1 MVAATS
7 GYARLS
13 NRFWRTTSIRK
24 MRRVNPAAAMLYVM
38 SISFAS
44 DDLNDGYLSE
54 DDVYE
59 NLLANDEEIT
69 YLVDNGFWT
78 PVESGGWQITSYLD
92 YNMSCDE
99 VKGQR
104 EQVRERVQEHRRK
117 KKHDSETVENT
128 DISDCNGDVTRY
140 SSVTNESV
148 TRYKQECNT
157 NVTPLNYK
165 HKTINN
171 KPKKEN
177 FKEKNSEKPETAS
190 EDPPELIDPEYS
202 SEFEQFWQVYPKKV
216 GKRRAFQAW
225 RSSARNRPNLPFV
238 LSKLTVY
245 AALPEVKDG
254 YALNPARWI
263 DERRWEDTWQP
274 QPQAGQSRHP
284 PASRSEANL
293 QHNLALIQKIAAEEH
308 HKNPPLGLETS

>member
-99 VKGQR
+99 VRGQR
-104 EQVRERVQEHRRK
+104 EQVRERVKEHRRK

-128 DISDCNGDVTRY
+128 SVPDCNGD
-140 SSVTNESV
+140 V

-171 KPKKEN
+171 KPKKESY
-177 FKEKNSEKPETAS
+177 KEKNSEKPETAS

-238 LSKLTVY
+238 LSKLTAY

-308 HKNPPLGLETS
+308 HNSPPAGLETP